1 MLSLQSYLY
10 GKICNIVSSW
20 DEKDIYA
27 ISFFVSSNESY
38 QYKGISNLTK
48 FFVSYNT
55 ERDCI
60 GSGRHSEERWNYAFW
75 RQNEIPVIDYEN
87 ENEGA
92 EILFEWYEKRGI
104 KNIGYEDYDSCYNE
118 KMQYIGK
125 GPVGYYELLSEITVV
140 AKKIQDS
147 GFINKKFGKALPIII
162 HDLEYPWYVIEAT
175 KKANPN
181 GEADEFLRTFK
192 EMNLIP

>member
-1 MLSLQSYLY
+1 
-10 GKICNIVSSW
+10 
-20 DEKDIYA
+20 
-27 ISFFVSSNESY
+27 
-38 QYKGISNLTK
+38 
-48 FFVSYNT
+48 
-55 ERDCI
+55 
-60 GSGRHSEERWNYAFW
+60 
-75 RQNEIPVIDYEN
+75 
-87 ENEGA
+87 
-92 EILFEWYEKRGI
+92 
-104 KNIGYEDYDSCYNE
+104 
-118 KMQYIGK
+118 MQYIGK